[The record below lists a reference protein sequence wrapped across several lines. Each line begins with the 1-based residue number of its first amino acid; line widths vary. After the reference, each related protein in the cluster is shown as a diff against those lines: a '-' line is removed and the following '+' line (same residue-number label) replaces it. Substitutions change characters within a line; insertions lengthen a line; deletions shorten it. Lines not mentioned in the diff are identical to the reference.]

1 MHLFLTSS
9 PTGPLDNSYFVDGID
24 GSNGFKQH
32 LQALFFDGMRGLMFA
47 AYPEDYVRNDEMVDY
62 FAGAFSSLG
71 KRFSTFDL
79 CDYRYPFS
87 KEEIESYDLIVLAG
101 GHTPRQN
108 AFFKE
113 IGLREKLADYQGIV
127 LGISAGSMNMADT
140 VYFQPEEPGESA
152 ASFVR
157 SGQGL
162 GLCDI
167 SVVPHF
173 QMIRH
178 FNLDGWSLVYDLIRS
193 DSYGRELLALN
204 DGSYVY
210 VDEQGRTIVNGAAWL
225 LKDGEFKE
233 FCKDGLWRCLNR

>member
-24 GSNGFKQH
+24 GSNGFKQR
-32 LQALFFDGMRGLMFA
+32 LEALFFVGMRGLMFA
-47 AYPEDYVRNDEMVDY
+47 ADPNAYARNDEMVDY
-62 FAGAFSSLG
+62 FGKVFNSLG
-71 KRFSTFDL
+71 KPFATFDL

-87 KEEIESYDLIVLAG
+87 KEEIAGYDLIVLAG
-101 GHTPRQN
+101 GHTPTQN
-108 AFFKE
+108 AFFQA
-113 IGLREKLADYQGIV
+113 IDLRKKLAGYQGIV

-140 VYFQPEEPGESA
+140 VYFQPEEPGESSPA
-152 ASFVR
+152 FVR
-157 SGQGL
+157 SGRGL
-162 GLCDI
+162 GLCTVSI
-167 SVVPHF
+167 VPHF
-173 QMIRH
+173 QMIRR

-210 VDEQGRTIVNGAAWL
+210 VDEKGRAIVCGAAWL

-233 FCKDGLWRCLNR
+233 FCKDDLWRCLNE